1 MLIPSQREMVFL
13 QSKSFF
19 LCIDPLVQLELPEEQ
34 HKLKKNK
41 GGKRRGRKRWNPGVL
56 LKQLTLFKN
65 KPCINPNLTPNSEI
79 GR

>member
-34 HKLKKNK
+34 HKLKKIKEEKEGEEND
-41 GGKRRGRKRWNPGVL
+41 G
-56 LKQLTLFKN
+56 TLE
-65 KPCINPNLTPNSEI
+65 CS
-79 GR
+79 

>member
-41 GGKRRGRKRWNPGVL
+41 GGI
-56 LKQLTLFKN
+56 KN
-65 KPCINPNLTPNSEI
+65 GKKTMEPWSAPEAINSVQEQAMY
-79 GR
+79 